1 MLKADLHI
9 HTNYSFDCHTS
20 IDEVITACLKR
31 GINCIAVADHAT
43 AEGGLMLKQ
52 KAPFQV
58 IVAEEVLTP
67 LGEIMG
73 MFLKETIPSPNSVD
87 ETIARIR
94 DQGGLVCI
102 PHPFDRLRPSAFRKN
117 DLLPILPMVDVIEA
131 FNSRS
136 LMPGALSRSQRL
148 AQTYGKPA
156 SAGSDAHT
164 PQEIGNAY
172 VEMPEFNGPKDFLKS
187 LARGRIV
194 GRKAGLVVH
203 FASTTAKL
211 TKHAP
216 KE

>member
-9 HTNYSFDCHTS
+9 HTQYSFDCS
-20 IDEVITACLKR
+20 MSFDEVIASCLKR
-31 GINCIAVADHAT
+31 GINCVAIADHAT
-43 AEGGLMLKQ
+43 AEGGLSLKL
-52 KAPFQV
+52 KAPFHV

-67 LGEIMG
+67 AGEIMG

-102 PHPFDRLRPSAFRKN
+102 PHPFDRLRPSAFSRSN
-117 DLLPILPMVDVIEA
+117 LLPILSKVDVIEA

-136 LMPGALSRSQRL
+136 LMPGASSRSRRL

-164 PQEIGNAY
+164 PGEIGNAY
-172 VEMPEFNGPKDFLKS
+172 VEMPDFNGPADFLKS
-187 LARGRIV
+187 LAQGKIIGQR
-194 GRKAGLVVH
+194 AGLTVH
-203 FASTTAKL
+203 FASTAAKFV
-211 TKHAP
+211 KHTP